1 VILSEFGIENVP
13 TSAVTGDIAVSPINA
28 TAITGFNLILD
39 PSGEFYT
46 SSQVVGKAFAANNA
60 APTPALL
67 NIAVLD
73 MMAAYADAAGRPNSD
88 AARINLG
95 GGTLGGAF
103 GGVGAKLT
111 PGVYTFTTGITIAS
125 TIYFEGTGTGLGQ
138 EDADA
143 DVFIIQ
149 STGNLSQTANTQ
161 VILSNGA
168 RAENIFWQIAGN
180 AILFAGAHM
189 EGILLVATDVT
200 FVTSSSLNGRVLAQ
214 TACDLQMA
222 TIVQPA

>member
-1 VILSEFGIENVP
+1 MILSEFGIENVP

-39 PSGEFYT
+39 LSGEYYT

-138 EDADA
+138 EGA

-149 STGNLSQTANTQ
+149 SSGNLSQTANTQ

-180 AILFAGAHM
+180 VMLFAGAHM
-189 EGILLVATDVT
+189 EGILLVANDVT